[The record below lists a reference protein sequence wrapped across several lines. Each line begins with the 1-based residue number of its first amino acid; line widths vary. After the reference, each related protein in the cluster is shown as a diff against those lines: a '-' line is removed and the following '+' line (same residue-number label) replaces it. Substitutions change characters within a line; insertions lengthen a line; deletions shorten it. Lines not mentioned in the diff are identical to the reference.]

1 MSSLCSTLDAHPRA
15 RDGRIRPALSVD
27 PQRQK
32 SGVGR
37 QLSSAAEPFARE
49 SCVGEMDLTLVNL
62 RTELHPFYGKLGYR
76 IVGTETPRPE
86 LASRANR
93 PVHLIRMSKPLI

>member
-1 MSSLCSTLDAHPRA
+1 
-15 RDGRIRPALSVD
+15 
-27 PQRQK
+27 
-32 SGVGR
+32 
-37 QLSSAAEPFARE
+37 
-49 SCVGEMDLTLVNL
+49 MDLTLVNL